1 LTEGNKFLSFAT
13 VGFLVQVRSGGVWDR
28 QLCVLLVSLSAGVA
42 ASGALAAWQ
51 VALAVWLP
59 LAAAWLVWCGF
70 LVKEK

>member
-1 LTEGNKFLSFAT
+1 M
-13 VGFLVQVRSGGVWDR
+13 WDR